1 MSDRGPA
8 LSSLLGCQR
17 RRRSQN
23 KSWNP
28 TEWCTTALS
37 DTKEKNP
44 SRRCARFPGKCIL
57 ELSGEEEEGET
68 SFLLC
73 FHF

>member
-8 LSSLLGCQR
+8 LSSLWAVSDAVGPKTNRGTQP
-17 RRRSQN
+17 SG
-23 KSWNP
+23 
-28 TEWCTTALS
+28 ALLHFL
-37 DTKEKNP
+37 TRKKKKP